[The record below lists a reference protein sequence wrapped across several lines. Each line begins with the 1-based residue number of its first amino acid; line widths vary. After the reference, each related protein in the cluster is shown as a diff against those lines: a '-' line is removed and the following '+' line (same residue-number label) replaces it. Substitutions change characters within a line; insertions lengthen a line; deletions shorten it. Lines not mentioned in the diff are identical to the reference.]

1 MTGLIGDLRGRTAL
15 ITGSTKGVGA
25 AIARRF
31 ACAGARVVISGR
43 NSDRGVGVEHVIRA
57 SGGEALFV
65 AIDLNDER
73 QVAEGVQTAV
83 EHYGGLDILVNNAA
97 PTDMVLGGDDSV
109 GELGTE
115 QLMAILTP
123 GLLGQFWSCA
133 YALPHLVAN
142 RSSAIVNISAAAS
155 KIGVPKATGYSLSK
169 GAINALSRQIAV
181 DYGDRGLRSNTI
193 IIGHVL
199 TDDAAA
205 LLKAHPDMSAAF
217 DAMTVTRPGYP
228 DDVAAAAQFLAS
240 DDAGYITGV
249 ELPVDGGMLIV
260 HNVPAVSQATK
271 PGGPR

>member
-1 MTGLIGDLRGRTAL
+1 MTVKGLIGDLHGKTAL

-25 AIARRF
+25 AIARQF
-31 ACAGARVVISGR
+31 ANAGARVVISGR
-43 NSDRGVGVEHVIRA
+43 NSDRGARIERGIRDD
-57 SGGEALFV
+57 GGDALFV
-65 AIDLNDER
+65 PIDLNVEG
-73 QVAEGVQTAV
+73 QVAQGIETAV
-83 EHYGGLDILVNNAA
+83 KHYGCLDILVNNAA
-97 PTDMVLGGDDSV
+97 PIDVVMGGDGSIGDL
-109 GELGTE
+109 ETD

-123 GLLGQFWSCA
+123 GLIGQFWACT
-133 YALPHLVAN
+133 YALPHLLAQ

-155 KIGVPKATGYSLSK
+155 KIGVPKAVGYTIGK

-181 DYGDRGLRSNTI
+181 DYGEKGLRSNTI

-205 LLKAHPDMSAAF
+205 LLNNNPEMAAAF

-260 HNVPAVSQATK
+260 HNIPAVSQAIDAE
-271 PGGPR
+271 

>member
-1 MTGLIGDLRGRTAL
+1 MALIGKLHGRTAL
-15 ITGSTKGVGA
+15 VTGSTKGVGA

-31 ACAGARVVISGR
+31 AGAGARVVISGR
-43 NSDRGVGVEHVIRA
+43 NRDRGVALERGIRA
-57 SGGEALFV
+57 SGGEAHFV
-65 AIDLNDER
+65 AIDLNKEE
-73 QVAEGVQTAV
+73 QVAAGVQAAV
-83 EHYGGLDILVNNAA
+83 ECYGGLDILVNNAA
-97 PTDMVLGGDDSV
+97 PTDVVLGGDGSV
-109 GELGTE
+109 AELSTE
-115 QLMAILTP
+115 RLMSILRP
-123 GLLGQFWSCA
+123 GLVGQFWCCA
-133 YALPHLVAN
+133 YALPHLIAN

-193 IIGHVL
+193 VIGHVL
-199 TDDAAA
+199 TDDAEA
-205 LLKAHPDMSAAF
+205 LLKEHPEMSAAF

-271 PGGPR
+271 PDGPP